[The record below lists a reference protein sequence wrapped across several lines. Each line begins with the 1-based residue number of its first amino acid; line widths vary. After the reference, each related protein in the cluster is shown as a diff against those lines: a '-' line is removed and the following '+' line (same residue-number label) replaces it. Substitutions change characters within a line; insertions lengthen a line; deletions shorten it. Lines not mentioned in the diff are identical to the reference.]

1 MLHTSVT
8 LATLTSGS
16 GAHSS
21 EKKKCSRAKRL
32 WVHCSNS
39 SDYCSERVCRSLW
52 ARQRGTEKKVGQG
65 KRGGQPQLSASLNV
79 LTVHLNISLCHELFV
94 SPNMH
99 LCLWGVCVCVCAKG
113 NVVEKKQQPHHFL
126 LLENHLCSCPQ
137 GHFLLFAHLPSN
149 PPVTPLALHVCIS
162 PDKRVLVEM
171 ARVVLSPTPS
181 TLMLIQTLYPSLP
194 SPEAVVHTHAQ
205 TSNCKHSRKM

>member
-1 MLHTSVT
+1 MGGRSGFPFHTTEDWNTQRKNIPVETMLHTSVT

-32 WVHCSNS
+32 WVHSANS

-94 SPNMH
+94 SPNMR
-99 LCLWGVCVCVCAKG
+99 LCLWCVCAKG
-113 NVVEKKQQPHHFL
+113 WKK
-126 LLENHLCSCPQ
+126 
-137 GHFLLFAHLPSN
+137 AAA
-149 PPVTPLALHVCIS
+149 TPF
-162 PDKRVLVEM
+162 
-171 ARVVLSPTPS
+171 PS
-181 TLMLIQTLYPSLP
+181 TGEPSLFLSTRSLPAVCP
-194 SPEAVVHTHAQ
+194 SA
-205 TSNCKHSRKM
+205 R